1 MVSLRQPAR
10 PRRRV
15 FALGALQVVAW
26 TVILYLFARITH
38 EPVRELASGLRRPY
52 VDDGHP
58 SSAAAQATGKVDAAA
73 PAAANDT
80 TDLTHDPLALM
91 ESALAINMFNP
102 MQPLSLIHI

>member
-38 EPVRELASGLRRPY
+38 EPVRELA
-52 VDDGHP
+52 
-58 SSAAAQATGKVDAAA
+58 
-73 PAAANDT
+73 
-80 TDLTHDPLALM
+80 
-91 ESALAINMFNP
+91 
-102 MQPLSLIHI
+102 LSLIHI